1 MEIKINRFKEI
12 SPDQLFRW
20 MEAHKEFYLIDT
32 LTKDHYQKRHIPN
45 AKNACVFEV
54 SFMEQFTGITTDKN
68 AEIVLYGSSNRS
80 MDALTAAEKLDRDG
94 YRHVSVL
101 KGGIEGWQ
109 TSGRKLEGASPDGTD
124 APNTML
130 ELAQDRIFRVDTDQ
144 STIEW
149 TGRNAS
155 TRHFGTIAI
164 RSGVVTVKDGTI
176 SGTFDIN
183 MNSIKNTNL
192 EGNEL
197 QPVLISHLNSDDF
210 FFTKVFPAARF
221 SFSGAKVAEE
231 PFLTSPNCRING
243 TLELRGITADQQFNA
258 TVTRTADN
266 GLAAE
271 AHFDIDRT
279 NWHIIYGS
287 TRFFEHLGMHLVFDL
302 ISIQVRIVAI

>member
-1 MEIKINRFKEI
+1 MEKINRFKEI
-12 SPDQLFRW
+12 SPNQLFRW
-20 MEAHKEFYLIDT
+20 MDAHKEFYLIDT
-32 LTKDHYQKRHIPN
+32 LTKNHYQKRHIPN

-54 SFMEQFTGITTDKN
+54 SFMEQIADITVDKN
-68 AEIVLYGSSNRS
+68 TEIVLYGSSVRS
-80 MDALTAAEKLDRDG
+80 MDALTAAEKLNRGG
-94 YRHVSVL
+94 YRHLSVL
-101 KGGIEGWQ
+101 KGGIEDWQ
-109 TSGRKLEGASPDGTD
+109 KSGRRLEGVSPDEPDTPD
-124 APNTML
+124 TLL
-130 ELAQDRIFRVDTDQ
+130 ELADLTYSVDTDQ
-144 STIEW
+144 SIIEW
-149 TGRNAS
+149 IGRNTN
-155 TRHFGTIAI
+155 TRHFGTISI
-164 RSGVVTVKDGTI
+164 KSGTVSVKDGTV

-221 SFSGAKVAEE
+221 SFSGAKISEE
-231 PFLTSPNCRING
+231 PFLTSPNCQING
-243 TLELRGITADQQFNA
+243 TLELRGIKADQRFKA
-258 TVTRTADN
+258 TVNRTADN

-287 TRFFEHLGMHLVFDL
+287 TRFFEYLGMHSVFDL

>member
-1 MEIKINRFKEI
+1 MEKINGLKEI

-54 SFMEQFTGITTDKN
+54 SFMEQIETITADKN
-68 AEIVLYGSSNRS
+68 AEIVLYGSSIRS
-80 MDALTAAEKLDRDG
+80 MDALTAAEKLDRG
-94 YRHVSVL
+94 EYRHVSIL
-101 KGGIEGWQ
+101 KGGIEDWRTAGL
-109 TSGRKLEGASPDGTD
+109 KLEGISPDGLD
-124 APNTML
+124 APNTLL
-130 ELAQDRIFRVDTDQ
+130 ELANRIYRVDTDQ
-144 STIEW
+144 SIIEW
-149 TGRNAS
+149 IGRNAN

-164 RSGVVTVKDGTI
+164 RSGAVTVKDGGI
-176 SGTFDIN
+176 SGVFEID

-221 SFSGAKVAEE
+221 SFSGAKIAEV
-231 PFLTSPNCRING
+231 PFLSSPNCQING
-243 TLELRGITADQQFNA
+243 TLELRGIKADQQFKA

-266 GLAAE
+266 GLTAE

-279 NWHIIYGS
+279 NWNIIYGS

-302 ISIQVRIVAI
+302 ISIQVRIVTI

>member
-1 MEIKINRFKEI
+1 MEKISSSKWI

-20 MEAHKEFYLIDT
+20 MEAQKEFYLIDT

-54 SFMEQFTGITTDKN
+54 SFMEQIEAITADKN
-68 AEIVLYGSSNRS
+68 AEIVLYGSSIKS
-80 MDALTAAEKLDRDG
+80 MDALTAAEKLDRGG

-101 KGGIEGWQ
+101 KGGIADWQ
-109 TSGRKLEGASPDGTD
+109 TVGRTLAGISPDGPD
-124 APNTML
+124 APNTLL
-130 ELAQDRIFRVDTDQ
+130 ELADRIYRVDTDQ
-144 STIEW
+144 SIIEW
-149 TGRNAS
+149 IGRNAN

-164 RSGVVTVKDGTI
+164 SSGAVTVKDGGI
-176 SGTFDIN
+176 SGTFEID

-210 FFTKVFPAARF
+210 FFTKVFPTTRF
-221 SFSGAKVAEE
+221 NFSDAKIAEV
-231 PFLTSPNCRING
+231 PFLSSPNCQING
-243 TLELRGITADQQFNA
+243 MLELRGIKADQQFKA
-258 TVTRTADN
+258 TITRTADN
-266 GLAAE
+266 GLTAE

-302 ISIQVRIVAI
+302 ISFQVRIVAV

>member
-1 MEIKINRFKEI
+1 MEKINRFKEI
-12 SPDQLFRW
+12 SPDQLFKR
-20 MEAHKEFYLIDT
+20 METRPDFYLIDT

-54 SFMEQFTGITTDKN
+54 SFMEQLAGITADKN
-68 AEIVLYGSSNRS
+68 AVIVLYGSSIRS
-80 MDALTAAEKLDRDG
+80 MDALTAAEKLDRGG

-101 KGGIEGWQ
+101 KGGIEDWQ
-109 TSGRKLEGASPDGTD
+109 SSGRKLEGNSPDGPD
-124 APNTML
+124 APNTRL
-130 ELAQDRIFRVDTDQ
+130 ELAEDRIYRVDTDQ
-144 STIEW
+144 SIIEW
-149 TGRNAS
+149 SGRNANS
-155 TRHFGTIAI
+155 RHFGTIAI
-164 RSGVVTVKDGTI
+164 SSGAVTVKGGDI

-183 MNSIKNTNL
+183 MTSIKNASL

-210 FFTKVFPAARF
+210 FFTQIFPAAGF
-221 SFSGAKVAEE
+221 SFSGAKIAEA
-231 PFLTSPNCRING
+231 PFLTSPNCQING
-243 TLELRGITADQQFNA
+243 TLVLRGISADQQFKA
-258 TVTRTADN
+258 TITRTADN